1 MVARV
6 GLIIP
11 SSNRMVE
18 QEMVRFFPEN
28 VVPHITRLRMTGAN
42 RKSIGDLVP
51 EVEAAAAALA
61 DAKCDVIVFHC
72 TANSMSEGSD
82 GETRL
87 LETIKKAGAPRAATT
102 STAIVEA
109 LKALEATSVSLVTP
123 YDQKVTDHEVHFLE
137 ERGLHVP
144 YAKGWALGGS
154 DAYCS
159 TLPQVWLE
167 RMMETKGCGAKASFL
182 SCANVQGIAIVDEVE
197 RQLGVPMITSNQAVI
212 FESLRQIGWQGDK
225 RPPGR
230 VFETLRP
237 S

>member
-18 QEMVRFFPEN
+18 QEMVRFFPAD
-28 VVPHITRLRMTGAN
+28 VVPHITRLRMTGSN
-42 RKSIGDLVP
+42 RKSIGDLLP

-72 TANSMSEGSD
+72 TANSMSEGAD

-87 LETIKKAGAPRAATT
+87 LDTLLRAGAPRAATT

-109 LKALEATSVSLVTP
+109 LKALQARSVALVTP

-137 ERGLHVP
+137 ERGFAVP
-144 YAKGWALGGS
+144 FVKGWALAGS

-159 TLPQVWLE
+159 TPPQTWLD
-167 RMMETKGCGAKASFL
+167 RMLATQGAGDACFL
-182 SCANVQGIAIVDEVE
+182 SCANVQGIAIINDVE
-197 RQLGVPMITSNQAVI
+197 KQLDRPMITSNQAVI
-212 FESLRQIGWQGDK
+212 FESLRQIGWRGDK
-225 RPPGR
+225 TPPGR
-230 VFETLRP
+230 VFRALG
-237 S
+237 SS

>member
-18 QEMVRFFPEN
+18 QEMVRFFPDD
-28 VVPHITRLRMTGAN
+28 VVVHVTRLRMTGAN

-61 DAKCDVIVFHC
+61 DAKCDVIIFHC
-72 TANSMSEGSD
+72 TANSMSEGAD
-82 GETRL
+82 GEARL
-87 LETIKKAGAPRAATT
+87 LETLKHAGAPRVATT

-109 LKALEATSVSLVTP
+109 LKALKATSVSLVTP

-137 ERGLHVP
+137 ERGFHVP

-154 DAYCS
+154 DAYCM
-159 TLPQVWLE
+159 TPAETWLE
-167 RMMETKGCGAKASFL
+167 RMLTAEGGVQATFL
-182 SCANVQGIAIVDEVE
+182 SCANVRGIGIIQDVE
-197 RQLGVPMITSNQAVI
+197 SRLGVPMITSNQAVI
-212 FESLRQIGWQGDK
+212 FEAMRQIGWRGEAP
-225 RPPGR
+225 RLGR
-230 VFETLRP
+230 VFDRLRP